1 MFFRINRSL
10 NTECCLIF
18 GITTTHKSLEYFF
31 AWAVSMDLSGKS
43 ILITGAAGGLGSA
56 IAWQCAESGADLVL
70 LDKNRRGLVELSD
83 KITEKGLTPP
93 GLYPL
98 NLAAA
103 GVEEFGELLET
114 ISSEFE
120 GLDAL
125 IHCALDFDSLQPFEQ
140 VQPQDWLQSM
150 QVNVNAPWLLSCALL
165 PLLKQS
171 EGGRL
176 FFLLDDLDVVTDA
189 YWGAYGTAKAALA
202 GMIRQFDATLSHTS
216 VSVRGIIPGPMRT
229 DFRAKVYHAENPME
243 QPEPAIAAAKILAM
257 LAGNFSDDN
266 LVVDFSK

>member
-1 MFFRINRSL
+1 
-10 NTECCLIF
+10 
-18 GITTTHKSLEYFF
+18 
-31 AWAVSMDLSGKS
+31 MDLSGKTV
-43 ILITGAAGGLGSA
+43 LITGAAGGLGSA
-56 IAWQCAESGADLVL
+56 IALQCAEYGADLVL
-70 LDKNRRGLVELSD
+70 LDKNRRGLIELSD
-83 KITEKGLTPP
+83 KITEQGLTPP

-103 GVEEFGELLET
+103 GIEEFGELLET
-114 ISSEFE
+114 ISSEFKA
-120 GLDAL
+120 LDAL
-125 IHCALDFDSLQPFEQ
+125 IHCALDFDSLQPLEQ

-171 EGGRL
+171 ESGRL
-176 FFLLDDLDVVTDA
+176 FFLLDDLDTVTDA

-202 GMIRQFDATLSHTS
+202 GMTRQFDATLGHTS

-243 QPEPAIAAAKILAM
+243 QPEPAIAAAKIVAM
-257 LAGNFSDDN
+257 LAGNLFGDD
-266 LVVDFSK
+266 LMVDFSK